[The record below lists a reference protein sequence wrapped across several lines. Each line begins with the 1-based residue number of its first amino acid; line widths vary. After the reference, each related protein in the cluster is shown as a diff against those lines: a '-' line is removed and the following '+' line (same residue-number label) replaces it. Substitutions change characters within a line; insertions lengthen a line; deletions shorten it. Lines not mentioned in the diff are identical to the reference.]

1 MIRYSYIKNR
11 SFQNWALKTSQ
22 IDNLISQKLDAIGE
36 YRFSEFAYNSA
47 LKLASVLRIS
57 AVEDEVED
65 ESYKKEETDVVK
77 FDLPGEIKTYEEPI
91 RSSNPQDE
99 TEFLKSMINAL
110 SLGGRNIYNSLVHLS
125 SLLKKIRSHSN
136 SYLTARQSL
145 IWMAFEQYYGCEAFD
160 SDEFIQLDFPILLNR
175 NSVLL
180 VRKKQFEK
188 LHKINTKVEEL
199 FLSQDK
205 LLTKKVK
212 LFANQMF
219 NFNNQINVL
228 EQQFDTLR
236 ELSKLTDVS
245 FLGAVNAQEKKQ
257 LKGLKNLEKRL
268 LKANKIKYKSHLD
281 RITAIQDDLFPNKSL
296 QERSVNF
303 AEFYCQYGDEFIKT
317 LKDNIHPLNNKF
329 SIIEL

>member
-1 MIRYSYIKNR
+1 TIKSELIN
-11 SFQNWALKTSQ
+11 
-22 IDNLISQKLDAIGE
+22 NLIYKNSKDSISFLKENNYKVQVNPREINLFYLSNN
-36 YRFSEFAYNSA
+36 YRNRIISNNNGYSTDDMLYSWTESE
-47 LKLASVLRIS
+47 II
-57 AVEDEVED
+57 DEVNINPENFSPNVLLRPLYQ
-65 ESYKKEETDVVK
+65 ESI
-77 FDLPGEIKTYEEPI
+77 LPNLCYIGGGAEISYWLE
-91 RSSNPQDE
+91 
-99 TEFLKSMINAL
+99 LKN
-110 SLGGRNIYNSLVHLS
+110 
-125 SLLKKIRSHSN
+125 
-136 SYLTARQSL
+136 
-145 IWMAFEQYYGCEAFD
+145 CFD
-160 SDEFIQLDFPILLNR
+160 SIKLDFPILLNR

-268 LKANKIKYKSHLD
+268 LKANKIKHKSHLD
-281 RITAIQDDLFPNKSL
+281 RITTIQDDLFPNNSL

-303 AEFYCQYGDEFIKT
+303 AQFYCQFGDQFIKI